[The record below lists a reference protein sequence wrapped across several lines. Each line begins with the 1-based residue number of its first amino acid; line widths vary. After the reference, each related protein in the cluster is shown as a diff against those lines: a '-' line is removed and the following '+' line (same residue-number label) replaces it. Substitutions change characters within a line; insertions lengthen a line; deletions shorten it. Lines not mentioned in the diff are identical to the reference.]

1 MIAEYR
7 ESSGFKKA
15 VTFSMSAHLALFIV
29 VLLSPHVPK
38 PSRKE
43 MIHYVSVVSFPGGG
57 SGSGG
62 PARSGGGEEKIA
74 ETPLPERE
82 TLKDLTTPQR
92 FEQEP
97 PSSLR
102 HPVKKPGKEPARKA
116 EKKAVIQ
123 KSQKVPKKT
132 EPGLGKEAGSG
143 SGSGIKIGGGG
154 GPGEGLG
161 SGAGFRSEY
170 SSQIGLSNFPFTYYL
185 QIILDRISGRWY
197 TSLIDPGIK
206 GDFQATVHFKIHRN
220 GQISDL
226 KIQETSGIR
235 SLDLSAQRAVQNAA
249 PFPPLPRDYEEE
261 FLVIY
266 LIFEHSK

>member
-1 MIAEYR
+1 
-7 ESSGFKKA
+7 
-15 VTFSMSAHLALFIV
+15 MSAHLALFIF
-29 VLLSPHVPK
+29 VLLSPQIPK
-38 PSRKE
+38 PSKKE
-43 MIHYVSVVSFPGGG
+43 MIHYVSVVSLPEGGG
-57 SGSGG
+57 GSGG
-62 PARSGGGEEKIA
+62 PARSGGGKAKIA

-92 FEQEP
+92 SEEEP
-97 PSSLR
+97 SSSLR
-102 HPVKKPGKEPARKA
+102 HPVKKPKKEPVRKA

-123 KSQKVPKKT
+123 KPQKVSSKT
-132 EPGLGKEAGSG
+132 EPGLGKETGSG
-143 SGSGIKIGGGG
+143 SASGIKIGGGG
-154 GPGEGLG
+154 SPGEELG

-206 GDFQATVHFKIHRN
+206 GDFQATVHFKIHRS

-226 KIQETSGIR
+226 KIKETSGIR
-235 SLDLSAQRAVQNAA
+235 SLDLSAQRAVQNAS

>member
-1 MIAEYR
+1 MIASDR
-7 ESSGFKKA
+7 ESSAFKNA
-15 VTFSMSAHLALFIV
+15 VILSMTAHLVLFIFI
-29 VLLSPHVPK
+29 LFSPHLPK
-38 PSRKE
+38 PQRKE

-62 PARSGGGEEKIA
+62 PAGRGRGDEKIA
-74 ETPLPERE
+74 QTTLPERE
-82 TLKDLTTPQR
+82 TLKDLTTPEKFDQP
-92 FEQEP
+92 Q

-102 HPVKKPGKEPARKA
+102 HPVKKPEKELTPKA
-116 EKKAVIQ
+116 DKKAAIQ
-123 KSQKVPKKT
+123 KPQKVPPKT
-132 EPGLGKEAGSG
+132 EPGLEKEGSG
-143 SGSGIKIGGGG
+143 TSGSGIKIGGGG

-161 SGAGFRSEY
+161 SEAGFRSEY

-185 QIILDRISGRWY
+185 RIILDRVSSRWY

-206 GDFQATVHFKIHRN
+206 GNFQATVHFKIHRN

-226 KIQETSGIR
+226 RIKETSGIR

>member
-1 MIAEYR
+1 MIAKER
-7 ESSGFKKA
+7 ESSTFNKA

-38 PSRKE
+38 PARKE

-62 PARSGGGEEKIA
+62 GEEKIA
-74 ETPLPERE
+74 EAPLPERE

-123 KSQKVPKKT
+123 KSQKVPQKT
-132 EPGLGKEAGSG
+132 KPVLGKEAGSG

-154 GPGEGLG
+154 GPGADLG

-235 SLDLSAQRAVQNAA
+235 SLDLSAQRAVQNASSS
-249 PFPPLPRDYEEE
+249 FR
-261 FLVIY
+261 
-266 LIFEHSK
+266 SKKLL